1 MARFADE
8 QPLAARCHGRD
19 GWPPDCIDRSERRPD
34 QPSHASAG
42 SARLPSSGGNFVRVL
57 SIVGTRPEAIKM
69 APVIKE
75 IERRPDLESIV
86 LTTGQHREMLD
97 QVLDVFSIPV
107 DKSLDIMTPGQTLNQ
122 VFSRVMAGVDAY
134 LAATPVD
141 LVLVHGDTTTA
152 AASALAA
159 FHRGVAIGHV
169 EAGLRTGDLARPFP
183 EEMNRCVVDVVADLL
198 FAPTA
203 SSARNLAAALTK
215 SQEIHVTGNTVI
227 DALLS
232 VSERIDSDAVLRARL
247 DRNIPAFPPQS
258 RLVLVTGH
266 RRESFGAG
274 VENLCDALTDI
285 ASLSD
290 VDVVYPVHLNPNVMG
305 PVNARLG
312 GHPNIHLIPPQD
324 YLTFVHLM
332 KRASLIITD
341 SGGVQEE
348 APSLGV
354 PVLVTRTVT
363 ERPEALSSG
372 RVQLVGPDR
381 AAIFRAAV
389 TWLER
394 SARKLDRTNPY
405 GDGKAAIRIAD
416 AILEHRS
423 RKLALAQPD
432 KAAQRLTSAIPHFAE
447 SIDRAALI
455 AVAAG
460 AAD

>member
-1 MARFADE
+1 M
-8 QPLAARCHGRD
+8 
-19 GWPPDCIDRSERRPD
+19 
-34 QPSHASAG
+34 
-42 SARLPSSGGNFVRVL
+42 RVL

-75 IERRPDLESIV
+75 IERRAGLHSIV

-97 QVLDVFSIPV
+97 QVLEVFSIAV
-107 DKSLDIMTPGQTLNQ
+107 DSSLDIMTPGQTLNQ
-122 VFSRVMAGVDAY
+122 VFSRVMTGVDNF
-134 LAATPVD
+134 LAENPVD

-152 AASALAA
+152 AAAALAA
-159 FHRGVAIGHV
+159 FHRGVPIGHV

-183 EEMNRCVVDVVADLL
+183 EEMNRCVVDVVAELL

-203 SSARNLAAALTK
+203 SSARNLEATAIK
-215 SQEIHVTGNTVI
+215 SQQIHVTGNTVI

-232 VSERIDSDAVLRARL
+232 VSARIDADAVLRARL
-247 DRNIPAFPPQS
+247 ERNVPALPPQS

-266 RRESFGAG
+266 RRESFGKG
-274 VENLCDALTDI
+274 VENLCDALADI
-285 ASLSD
+285 ASLPD
-290 VDVVYPVHLNPNVMG
+290 VDVVYPVHLNPNVKG

-341 SGGVQEE
+341 SGGIQEE

-381 AAIFRAAV
+381 DAIFRGAAH
-389 TWLER
+389 WLER
-394 SARKLDRTNPY
+394 SHGKLDRTNPY
-405 GDGKAAIRIAD
+405 GDGRASIRIAD
-416 AILEHRS
+416 AILEHRQ
-423 RKLALAQPD
+423 RRLAAAEQQERP
-432 KAAQRLTSAIPHFAE
+432 AQRIAASVPHLVENAA
-447 SIDRAALI
+447 RATAKASG
-455 AVAAG
+455 AVAVDAP
-460 AAD
+460 

>member
-1 MARFADE
+1 M
-8 QPLAARCHGRD
+8 
-19 GWPPDCIDRSERRPD
+19 
-34 QPSHASAG
+34 
-42 SARLPSSGGNFVRVL
+42 RVL

-75 IERRPDLESIV
+75 IERRTGLQSIV

-97 QVLDVFSIPV
+97 QVLEVFSIAV
-107 DKSLDIMTPGQTLNQ
+107 DSSLDIMTPGQTLNQ
-122 VFSRVMAGVDAY
+122 VFSRVMTGVDSF
-134 LAATPVD
+134 LADNPVD

-152 AASALAA
+152 AAAALAA
-159 FHRGVAIGHV
+159 FHRGVPIGHV
-169 EAGLRTGDLARPFP
+169 EAGLRTGDLAHPFP
-183 EEMNRCVVDVVADLL
+183 EEMNRCVVDVVAELL

-203 SSARNLAAALTK
+203 SSARNLEATAIK
-215 SQEIHVTGNTVI
+215 SQQIHVTGNTVI

-232 VSERIDSDAVLRARL
+232 VSARIDADAALRTRL
-247 DRNIPAFPPQS
+247 DRNIPTLPPQS

-266 RRESFGAG
+266 RRESFGKG
-274 VENLCDALTDI
+274 VENLCDALADI
-285 ASLSD
+285 ASLPD
-290 VDVVYPVHLNPNVMG
+290 VDVVYPVHLNPNVKG

-341 SGGVQEE
+341 SGGIQEE

-381 AAIFRAAV
+381 AAIFRGA
-389 TWLER
+389 THWLER
-394 SARKLDRTNPY
+394 SNGKLDRTNPY
-405 GDGKAAIRIAD
+405 GDGRASIRIAD
-416 AILEHRS
+416 AILEHRQ
-423 RKLALAQPD
+423 RKLAAAEHQERP
-432 KAAQRLTSAIPHFAE
+432 AQRIAASVPHLVESAA
-447 SIDRAALI
+447 RAAASVSG
-455 AVAAG
+455 AVAA
-460 AAD
+460 DSP